1 MSLKSEMI
9 ERAMIELRDEYRYN
23 VRREWNGDYGWGDC
37 LYVQVFYE
45 NKDVAL
51 QELKSLNAILYQYGL
66 VGAFKSVARI
76 VRYCGELRQMATVEI
91 G

>member
-1 MSLKSEMI
+1 MPLKSEMI
-9 ERAMIELRDEYRYN
+9 ERAMVELRDRRYH
-23 VRREWNGDYGWGDC
+23 VRREWDGDYGWGNC

-51 QELKSLNAILYQYGL
+51 QELKFLNAILYQYGL
-66 VGAFKSVARI
+66 VGAFKSAARI

-91 G
+91 S